1 MHMKD
6 EKFVTQNSNGNR
18 RISTRLASSFA
29 E

>member
-1 MHMKD
+1 MKD

-18 RISTRLASSFA
+18 HISTRLASSFV